1 MCESDPQGRQARPP
15 AIVPVV
21 CGSCGLPGAEL
32 LQVRTH
38 YRDRQKE
45 RNGSMK
51 RIVLLLLAGLL
62 TLFAGCGGKKA
73 PAKTAEGRLPV
84 VASFY
89 AMKEITEAIGGT
101 RWR

>member
-1 MCESDPQGRQARPP
+1 
-15 AIVPVV
+15 
-21 CGSCGLPGAEL
+21 
-32 LQVRTH
+32 
-38 YRDRQKE
+38 
-45 RNGSMK
+45 MK

-89 AMKEITEAIGGT
+89 AMKEITEAIGGDKVAVTTLIPEGTEPHEFQPTT
-101 RWR
+101 RSMKDLSRARVLVLQGL